1 VHPQAPPGRGAGAQ
15 APPPVSQVIVPRPS
29 ANRQA
34 LAQDDLLDYLREWRR
49 VTAKEQGV
57 PAFVVLHD
65 TSLEEIAEARP
76 ASVDALLRVYGIGE
90 RKAER
95 YGREILDALARFAK
109 GDRASPRKAKAAGNS

>member
-1 VHPQAPPGRGAGAQ
+1 
-15 APPPVSQVIVPRPS
+15 
-29 ANRQA
+29 
-34 LAQDDLLDYLREWRR
+34 LLDYLREWRR

-65 TSLEEIAEARP
+65 TSLEEICEKRP
-76 ASVDALLRVYGIGE
+76 KTVEALLLVYGIGE

-109 GDRASPRKAKAAGNS
+109 GERAAPRKAKAAGKY

>member
-1 VHPQAPPGRGAGAQ
+1 
-15 APPPVSQVIVPRPS
+15 VSPVIVPRPS

-34 LAQDDLLDYLREWRR
+34 RAEEELLDYLREWRR

-76 ASVDALLRVYGIGE
+76 MSVDALLRVYGIGE